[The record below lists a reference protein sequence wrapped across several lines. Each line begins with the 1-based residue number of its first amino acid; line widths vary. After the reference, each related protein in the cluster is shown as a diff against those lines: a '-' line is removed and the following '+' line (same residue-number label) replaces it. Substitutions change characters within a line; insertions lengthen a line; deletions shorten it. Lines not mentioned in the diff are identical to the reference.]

1 MINFYKIIIK
11 FKFCVKL
18 PNFIYLSIKDFN
30 NYVGNY
36 INIIIYIYNKINC
49 GKLLINIIIFYYI
62 LNIIEYYI
70 LYI

>member
-1 MINFYKIIIK
+1 MIIIIKWNKYLMINFYKIIIK

-36 INIIIYIYNKINC
+36 INIII
-49 GKLLINIIIFYYI
+49 
-62 LNIIEYYI
+62 
-70 LYI
+70 